1 MRKMTTFAITLVLLL
16 SVGVLF
22 FFNKNSGASTSGDPE
37 DSKRVELYNGDVVEY
52 SQQELKNKLS
62 DIQYEVTQKDGT
74 EKAFDNAYWDHKKE
88 GIYVD
93 VLSGEPLFSSTDK
106 YKSGTGWPSF
116 TKPIL
121 EKYIT
126 TKDDPGI
133 FGMRTE
139 VRSKRGDNH
148 LGHVFEDGPEPTGLR
163 YCMNSAAMEFIPKHQ
178 MKNEGYGEFLYL
190 FQEEG

>member
-1 MRKMTTFAITLVLLL
+1 MKKMTAGAITILLLL

-22 FFNKNSGASTSGDPE
+22 FFNKNSGASTTI
-37 DSKRVELYNGDVVEY
+37 DSEGAKRIELYNGEIVEY
-52 SQQELKNKLS
+52 SQQDLKTKLT
-62 DIQYEVTQKDGT
+62 DIQYEVTQEDGT
-74 EKAFDNAYWDHKKE
+74 EKAFDNENWDNKKE

-93 VLSGEPLFSSTDK
+93 ILSGEPLFSSTEK

-116 TKPIL
+116 TKPIA
-121 EKYIT
+121 EEYIT

-139 VRSKRGDNH
+139 VRSKQGDNH

-163 YCMNSAAMEFIPKHQ
+163 YCMNSAAMEFIPKQ
-178 MKNEGYGEFLYL
+178 EMKKRGYGEFLYL
-190 FQEEG
+190 FEEEG

>member
-1 MRKMTTFAITLVLLL
+1 MKKMTAIAITLLFLI

-22 FFNKNSGASTSGDPE
+22 FFNKNSGASTTSNSE
-37 DSKRVELYNGDVVEY
+37 DVKRVELYNGEVVDY
-52 SQQELKNKLS
+52 SQHDLKSKLT
-62 DIQYEVTQKDGT
+62 DIQYEVTQEDGT
-74 EKAFDNAYWDHKKE
+74 EKAFDNAYWDNKEE

-116 TKPIL
+116 TKPIA

-139 VRSKRGDNH
+139 VRSKQGDNH
-148 LGHVFEDGPEPTGLR
+148 LGHVFKDGPEPTGLR
-163 YCMNSAAMEFIPKHQ
+163 YCMNSAAMEFIPKQ
-178 MKNEGYGEFLYL
+178 EMKNQGYGEFLYL
-190 FQEEG
+190 FKEEG

>member
-1 MRKMTTFAITLVLLL
+1 MKKMTAIAISLLL
-16 SVGVLF
+16 LLTVGVLF
-22 FFNKNSGASTSGDPE
+22 FFNKNSGASTIS
-37 DSKRVELYNGDVVEY
+37 DSEGGKRVELYNGEIVEY
-52 SQQELKNKLS
+52 SQQDLKSKLTE
-62 DIQYEVTQKDGT
+62 IQYEVTQEDGT
-74 EKAFDNAYWDHKKE
+74 EKAFDNAYWDNKKE

-93 VLSGEPLFSSTDK
+93 LLSGEPLFSSTDK

-116 TKPIL
+116 TKPIK

-139 VRSKRGDNH
+139 VRSKQGDNH

-163 YCMNSAAMEFIPKHQ
+163 YCMNSAAMEFIPKQ
-178 MKNEGYGEFLYL
+178 EMKKRGYGEFLHL
-190 FQEEG
+190 FKEEG